1 MVGYCACCKHMRRT
15 RRPGMGTDGLS
26 VAADIR
32 DGVGSV
38 ICEARPCDSPDP
50 YEQYNLSEECKRDME
65 YTIRMHSLKV
75 IAGGS
80 IAVQWDDYEQ
90 RYIKVFSIRQYES
103 QWLWEPR
110 SCNYYEY
117 NPDAFEKSGQTGKA
131 TPEDEGDPE
140 LADFYIT
147 YNALEV
153 E

>member
-1 MVGYCACCKHMRRT
+1 
-15 RRPGMGTDGLS
+15 
-26 VAADIR
+26 
-32 DGVGSV
+32 
-38 ICEARPCDSPDP
+38 
-50 YEQYNLSEECKRDME
+50 ME

-75 IAGGS
+75 IADGS

-110 SCNYYEY
+110 SCEHYEY